1 MGKIHKFMAL
11 SATPVFLFFSGCSSS
26 SVQSNADIKATG
38 SGSVDVGYQLEL
50 PEEGED
56 IAVIKTNMGTM
67 KLRLFE
73 KEAPKACENFK
84 TLAKDGFYNGI
95 IFHRVIKNFMIQTG
109 DPNGDG
115 TGGKSIWDK
124 PFEDE
129 FSDHLFNITY
139 SVAMANRGKNTN
151 ESQFFINQGDKDS
164 FIGFD
169 RFSKAYEAYK
179 KDPEAFTNEYGSII
193 DMSKF
198 NDRIKDL
205 YNENGG
211 NPHLDGFYSTTG
223 NGHTVFAQVYD
234 GKDVVD
240 SIASVK
246 TNGSDR
252 PIKDII
258 IKKVD
263 IVKYK
268 K

>member
-1 MGKIHKFMAL
+1 MGKIHKFMVL
-11 SATPVFLFFSGCSSS
+11 SATPIFLFFSGCSSS

-38 SGSVDVGYQLEL
+38 SESVDVGYQLEM

-73 KEAPKACENFK
+73 KEAPKTCENFK

-115 TGGKSIWDK
+115 TGGKSICDK

-151 ESQFFINQGDKDS
+151 ESQFFINQGGKDS

-223 NGHTVFAQVYD
+223 NGHTVFAQVFD

-246 TNGSDR
+246 TNGSDK
-252 PIKDII
+252 PIKDIV
-258 IKKVD
+258 IKKID

>member
-1 MGKIHKFMAL
+1 
-11 SATPVFLFFSGCSSS
+11 
-26 SVQSNADIKATG
+26 
-38 SGSVDVGYQLEL
+38 
-50 PEEGED
+50 
-56 IAVIKTNMGTM
+56 
-67 KLRLFE
+67 
-73 KEAPKACENFK
+73 
-84 TLAKDGFYNGI
+84 
-95 IFHRVIKNFMIQTG
+95 
-109 DPNGDG
+109 
-115 TGGKSIWDK
+115 
-124 PFEDE
+124 
-129 FSDHLFNITY
+129 
-139 SVAMANRGKNTN
+139 
-151 ESQFFINQGDKDS
+151 
-164 FIGFD
+164 
-169 RFSKAYEAYK
+169 
-179 KDPEAFTNEYGSII
+179 
-193 DMSKF
+193 MSKF

-223 NGHTVFAQVYD
+223 NGHTVFAQVFD